1 MKARMK
7 RIVAGVGLALFV
19 TAFLAQ
25 SAFAAADPTTG
36 VDWSA
41 DVADP
46 TMTAIR
52 PALLAGLAVFVL
64 FAAISGGRKLWSKVT
79 KTG

>member
-1 MKARMK
+1 MKARIK
-7 RIVAGVGLALFV
+7 RGLSAVGLALFV
-19 TAFLAQ
+19 TAFVAQ
-25 SAFAAADPTTG
+25 SACAAADPTTG

-46 TMTAIR
+46 ALAAIR

-64 FAAISGGRKLWSKVT
+64 FAAVAGGRKLWSKVT